1 MSHPD
6 LDADAN
12 VGQLWSVPLDGT
24 PPRRITRGFRD
35 SSPKFSPGWEHAR
48 VPPQQPK
55 GTPAQL
61 HVMAAGGGEATAIT
75 DVKLGVDDFAWSPD
89 SARIAFVAAV
99 AEQGR
104 YGTVEGI
111 TPAAE
116 PARRITS
123 ARYKQNGK
131 GYLDDQRTHVFVVE
145 VPDADAEP
153 VYPAAPHPDGTTPES
168 MRRSRRRCQ
177 LTDGA
182 VRRPIRDVHA
192 GWRPDRVHQR
202 RPRWSDRPAGPGLGR
217 ARRGRG
223 ADGAH
228 PDRGAIGGER
238 VRLRRRRARWCSR
251 RRIWG
256 SRRPTSSP

>member
-1 MSHPD
+1 M
-6 LDADAN
+6 LAFLRA
-12 VGQLWSVPLDGT
+12 
-24 PPRRITRGFRD
+24 
-35 SSPKFSPGWEHAR
+35 A
-48 VPPQQPK
+48 K

-168 MRRSRRRCQ
+168 MDVPEAKQ

-182 VRRPIRDVHA
+182 YDDRSRDVHA

-202 RPRWSDRPAGPGLGR
+202 RPRRRDRPAGPGLGR

-228 PDRGAIGGER
+228 PDRGAAGGER
-238 VRLRRRRARWCSR
+238 VRLRPGGHPGVHGAGC
-251 RRIWG
+251 WG